1 MQQQIYTD
9 PNSGRPYYIDP
20 ATNQAVWADQAPAP
34 APVAPAAPVAPVAP
48 IAQAPMPG
56 VAQAPMPGAPAFDP
70 SQLAAGAAAMG
81 VNPVAPG
88 GTAQPVNVQLNAYDF
103 SQVEDKLIM
112 VLDPALTYEFV
123 VSDVKGKK
131 SSSGEDMLELHLSV
145 CWPERL
151 PNGEPCK
158 GASIIDNVSMAP
170 NALWKAKS
178 FLSACEML
186 GPNGRFTGNQITDV
200 KGCVVRA
207 GVRNEVWNEQ
217 TRTKIASGYKAGF
230 ETPGMSPVAPA
241 AGAPGAF
248 VAPQAPAPAMP
259 GAPAPAPQAP
269 MAPAAPVA
277 PQPGPAPIAAAPA
290 APVAPAPAPA
300 GVAPAP
306 GPAPAPTFPQAPQV
320 PGAPMPQPQMPAPPQ

>member
-9 PNSGRPYYIDP
+9 PGTGRPYYIDP
-20 ATNQAVWADQAPAP
+20 TTNQAVWADTQPAP
-34 APVAPAAPVAPVAP
+34 APVAPAAPAAPVAP
-48 IAQAPMPG
+48 APGMVAAAPMPG
-56 VAQAPMPGAPAFDP
+56 VAAPMPGGPAFDP
-70 SQLAAGAAAMG
+70 SQLGNAAAAMG
-81 VNPVAPG
+81 INPVAPNG
-88 GTAQPVNVQLNAYDF
+88 NAAPVNVQLGAYDF

-112 VLDPALTYEFV
+112 VLDPNVTYEFV

-131 SSSGEDMLELHLSV
+131 SSSGEDMLEVHLSV

-158 GASIIDNVSMAP
+158 GASVIDNISMAP

-186 GPNGRFTGNQITDV
+186 GPNGRFTGAQITDV

-217 TRTKIASGYKAGF
+217 TRSKIASGYKAGF

-241 AGAPGAF
+241 AGAPGGFAP
-248 VAPQAPAPAMP
+248 PQAPAPAMP
-259 GAPAPAPQAP
+259 GAPAPAPAAP
-269 MAPAAPVA
+269 APAPAAH
-277 PQPGPAPIAAAPA
+277 AAPA
-290 APVAPAPAPA
+290 PMAPAPAPA
-300 GVAPAP
+300 GVAPSP
-306 GPAPAPTFPQAPQV
+306 GPAPAPTFPTAPQV
-320 PGAPMPQPQMPAPPQ
+320 PAGAPMPQPQMPAPPNS